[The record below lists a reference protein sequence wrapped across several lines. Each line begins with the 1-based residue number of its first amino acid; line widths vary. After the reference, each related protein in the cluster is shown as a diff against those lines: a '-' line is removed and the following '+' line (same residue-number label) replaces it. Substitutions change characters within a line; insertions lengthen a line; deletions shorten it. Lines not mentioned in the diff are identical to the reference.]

1 MIPPCFKTTPY
12 FSNPFLFMEKIW
24 TSPFCKTFENSIP
37 LYKAVGFNCETMV
50 APVAPKYISFD
61 DVLLGTCWH
70 PQVHW
75 TASHLIV
82 LKIWISPVYF
92 FFSLKFFSIVPI
104 FSWFCTLW
112 TCLYYP
118 WHNIHSFWDD
128 NRYQNENMSQVRKNY
143 AN

>member
-1 MIPPCFKTTPY
+1 MTRYDQYIAIFNTCTKQWYPRVLKQPPISATPS
-12 FSNPFLFMEKIW
+12 FFMEKIW

-50 APVAPKYISFD
+50 APVAPEYISFD

-82 LKIWISPVYF
+82 HKIWISPVYS
-92 FFSLKFFSIVPI
+92 FFSLKFFSILPI
-104 FSWFCTLW
+104 FSWFHTLW
-112 TCLYYP
+112 TCLYCP
-118 WHNIHSFWDD
+118 
-128 NRYQNENMSQVRKNY
+128 
-143 AN
+143 

>member
-1 MIPPCFKTTPY
+1 MHKTMIPPCFKTTPY

-50 APVAPKYISFD
+50 APVAPEYISFD

-82 LKIWISPVYF
+82 LKIWISPVYS
-92 FFSLKFFSIVPI
+92 FFSLKFLAYSLSFLDFLLSELVCIVLNTTFTVSEMI
-104 FSWFCTLW
+104 IDFKMK
-112 TCLYYP
+112 TC
-118 WHNIHSFWDD
+118 H
-128 NRYQNENMSQVRKNY
+128 R
-143 AN
+143 